1 MADKEVR
8 FDLYCKTCA
17 YEENDENDSPCDECL
32 MNGSNEDSHKPI
44 RWKRKDNPQQKH
56 SS

>member
-17 YEENDENDSPCDECL
+17 YEKNDENNDPCDECL
-32 MNGSNEDSHKPI
+32 MNGSNEDSHKPT
-44 RWKRKDNPQQKH
+44 RWKEK
-56 SS
+56 S

>member
-17 YEENDENDSPCDECL
+17 YEKNDENDSPCDECL
-32 MNGSNEDSHKPI
+32 MNGSNEDSHKPT
-44 RWKRKDNPQQKH
+44 RWKEKN
-56 SS
+56 